1 MNSRVCFVLLCLL
14 VCRDLRVGVPLL
26 GKMGSLN
33 LYSPEFRQGKF
44 YNYFLRM
51 EDLIRLPGK
60 GNWYTSCGTHVYF
73 LSVETNTCARLNDT
87 ATPHT
92 HHTHTTH
99 THTTGRST
107 LSSSFFW
114 SSGASRSPSSGLSSL
129 VRVPQNVPF
138 FLF

>member
-1 MNSRVCFVLLCLL
+1 MNSRVCFVFALLL

-60 GNWYTSCGTHVYF
+60 GNWYDLNDGATSCGPHA
-73 LSVETNTCARLNDT
+73 TNVC
-87 ATPHT
+87 
-92 HHTHTTH
+92 
-99 THTTGRST
+99 
-107 LSSSFFW
+107 
-114 SSGASRSPSSGLSSL
+114 PS
-129 VRVPQNVPF
+129 Q
-138 FLF
+138 

>member
-1 MNSRVCFVLLCLL
+1 MFVLLL

-60 GNWYTSCGTHVYF
+60 GNWYD
-73 LSVETNTCARLNDT
+73 LNDGANRT
-87 ATPHT
+87 YRHNFPDTPVRAVCPSPLLAPLRVHSCV
-92 HHTHTTH
+92 
-99 THTTGRST
+99 GGT
-107 LSSSFFW
+107 LGFFSACRGTW
-114 SSGASRSPSSGLSSL
+114 PRWTCTKWRRMPPTSGS
-129 VRVPQNVPF
+129 
-138 FLF
+138 

>member
-1 MNSRVCFVLLCLL
+1 MNSRVCFVFALLLLL

-60 GNWYTSCGTHVYF
+60 GNWYDLHTLAFFRVA
-73 LSVETNTCARLNDT
+73 TNVC
-87 ATPHT
+87 
-92 HHTHTTH
+92 
-99 THTTGRST
+99 
-107 LSSSFFW
+107 
-114 SSGASRSPSSGLSSL
+114 PS
-129 VRVPQNVPF
+129 Q
-138 FLF
+138 